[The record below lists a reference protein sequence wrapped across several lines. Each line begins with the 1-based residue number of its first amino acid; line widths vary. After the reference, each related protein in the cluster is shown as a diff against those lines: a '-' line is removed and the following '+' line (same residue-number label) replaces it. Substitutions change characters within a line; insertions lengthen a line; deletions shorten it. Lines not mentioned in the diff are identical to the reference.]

1 MNFIRYN
8 FFKKSKIPYKLGR
21 WNIGEPVAVIQKKA
35 DWANHDHCGSEL
47 CEQYFEKKDSET
59 KEDKKSNEKETN
71 VKSLS
76 QLGYDD
82 FYPYVL

>member
-8 FFKKSKIPYKLGR
+8 FFKKSKVPYKLGR

-47 CEQYFEKKDSET
+47 CEQYFEKKD
-59 KEDKKSNEKETN
+59 NEKETN

>member
-47 CEQYFEKKDSET
+47 CEQYFEKKDKT
-59 KEDKKSNEKETN
+59 KEGNKSNEEETN